1 MTSSSSLHLRFFS
14 FAVSFFGP
22 SVCLQEKRERERVS
36 VQISKFVEEN
46 LRFDT
51 REKREKPTAP
61 LPTKKTN
68 LSSPSVRLAVSKYS
82 RHASLSASFG
92 SISLC
97 RRVYIYIYLFLCGG
111 NLREKRSV
119 DFGHTHTHKKRKK
132 KKGAR
137 DQKNNFLS
145 RTRFA
150 QQGRARVLRFKQS
163 SVVRSLL
170 PLLLRSVPFF
180 FF

>member
-1 MTSSSSLHLRFFS
+1 MTSSSALHLRFFS

-68 LSSPSVRLAVSKYS
+68 LSSPSVRLAVSNYS

-119 DFGHTHTHKKRKK
+119 DLSWTHTHTQKK

-150 QQGRARVLRFKQS
+150 QGRARVLRFKQS
-163 SVVRSLL
+163 SVVRCLL